1 MAKLVFHVPSLIGGG
16 AERVWVLMA
25 NEMARRGHD
34 TTLLVWNGSGPNAR
48 HVSADVHLVDFA
60 IPLFDGERFGKPA
73 TLRGL
78 WRMAW
83 FLRQHRP
90 DAVFSAP
97 EFANLVTA
105 LALQLG
111 GSRAKFFPSFHAAA
125 ALRDNR
131 AGSEMARLMAGVMA
145 RRATRAI
152 AVSQG
157 IGGDLSGSGRI
168 GQDRIA
174 VIHNPLPPPSTTGS
188 IEQDWSRELTA
199 ARAAGMP
206 LIMTAGRLA
215 AVKDHRTLIEAFAL
229 LRRERPAKLA
239 ILGDGPMRA
248 DLLALV
254 AERGLTGDVILPGF
268 VPDIR
273 QNLAAADLFVL
284 TSTSEGFGNVIVEAM
299 AAGVPVVSTDCP
311 HGPREIL
318 QDGTLGEL
326 TPIGDAAAI
335 AAAMARM
342 LANPTAPA
350 RLKARA
356 ADFTIEKIGDQYEAL
371 LDL

>member
-34 TTLLVWNGSGPNAR
+34 TTLLVWNGTGPNAR
-48 HVSADVHLVDFA
+48 HVATDVTLVDFA

-78 WRMAW
+78 WRMAQ
-83 FLRQHRP
+83 FLRRERP

-125 ALRDNR
+125 ALRDSR
-131 AGSEMARLMAGVMA
+131 AGSELARLLAGTMA

-152 AVSQG
+152 AVSRG
-157 IGGDLSGSGRI
+157 IAGDLSGSGQI
-168 GQDRIA
+168 GRDRIA
-174 VIHNPLPPPSTTGS
+174 VIHNPLPPHTS
-188 IEQDWSRELTA
+188 IDTPAPEWSRALTA
-199 ARAAGMP
+199 AQAAGAP
-206 LIMTAGRLA
+206 IVMTAGRLA

-229 LRRERPAKLA
+229 LRRDRMAKLA
-239 ILGDGPMRA
+239 ILGDGPLRA
-248 DLLALV
+248 ELTALV
-254 AERGLTGDVILPGF
+254 AERGLGDDVILPGF

-273 QNLAAADLFVL
+273 PHLAMADLFVL

-299 AAGVPVVSTDCP
+299 AAGVPVVTTDCP

-318 QDGTLGEL
+318 QDGELGEL
-326 TPIGDAAAI
+326 TPVGDAAAI
-335 AAAMARM
+335 AAAMDKM
-342 LANPTAPA
+342 LDNPTGPN

-356 ADFTIEKIGDQYEAL
+356 ADFAIERIGDRYEAL
-371 LDL
+371 LAP